1 MVNSKGP
8 RRASAP
14 LLVALGIAASRLAG
28 LGRET
33 IAARLLGNTAAG
45 DAFAVAMRI
54 PNMLQNL
61 LGEGVLSASF
71 VPVYSRLL
79 DKRGE
84 ADDSREPP
92 DGDDDTAHNRDP
104 DDTVRRADHGG
115 DDTSQRADHGRD
127 EPGQVAGAVAAA
139 LMAVVGISVLV
150 IVTLARPV
158 TFVLAPGLSDD
169 RFELAVSLVRVTAL
183 GTGFAVLSAW
193 CLGVLNSHRRFF
205 LSYAA
210 PVLWNAVQVGA
221 LIVAWILAFDLDGV
235 ARALAWGVAGGG
247 LAQLLIQ
254 LPTTLRLAR
263 GLRLRWM
270 RRHPSLLEI
279 RRRFGPAVLGR
290 GVVQVSAY
298 VDLVLASLLA
308 TGAVAALYRAQILYM
323 LPVSLFAMSVAAA
336 ELPEMSRLADD
347 PAALHARASAAMR
360 RVAFWMLLSAAMYVA
375 AGDLVV
381 GLLFEGGEFE
391 SADTVLVWFVVA
403 AYAVGLPATGVSR
416 VLQNACY
423 ARGDTAGPARI
434 AAVRVTLAATVGMI
448 VMFPLDRVVVGSDG
462 LTGAAEALGLA
473 WALPAAEREAGDAVR
488 LGAVGLAAGSA
499 TAAWAEVALLARLLR
514 ASSAV
519 RSALWGPL
527 PAAAVAFA
535 AAAAVKLLVG
545 DWPVLLSA
553 PLVGG
558 LALLVYAVT
567 AHRSGMGEAQMLL
580 EPARKAIWRHRNRR

>member
-1 MVNSKGP
+1 MTEPKRP
-8 RRASAP
+8 RRASGP
-14 LLVALGIAASRLAG
+14 LLVALGIGASRLAG

-33 IAARLLGNTAAG
+33 VASRLLGNTAAG

-79 DKRGE
+79 DE
-84 ADDSREPP
+84 A
-92 DGDDDTAHNRDP
+92 
-104 DDTVRRADHGG
+104 ADEGG
-115 DDTSQRADHGRD
+115 DAADPGR
-127 EPGQVAGAVAAA
+127 VAGAVAAA
-139 LMAVVGISVLV
+139 LMTVVGLAVAL

-158 TFVLAPGLSDD
+158 TFVLAPGLEGD
-169 RFELAVSLVRVTAL
+169 RFELAVSLVRITAL

-205 LSYAA
+205 VSYAA

-221 LIVAWILAFDLDGV
+221 LVVAWILAFDLDGV

-247 LAQLLIQ
+247 LAQLLVQ
-254 LPTTLRLAR
+254 LPLTVRLAR

-270 RRHPSLLEI
+270 RDHSGLSEI

-298 VDLVLASLLA
+298 VDLMLASLLA

-336 ELPEMSRLADD
+336 ELPEMSRLAGD
-347 PAALHARASAAMR
+347 PAALAARSRAAMH
-360 RVAFWMLLSAAMYVA
+360 RVAFWMLLAAAVYVA
-375 AGDLVV
+375 AGDLIVS
-381 GLLFEGGEFE
+381 LLFEGGVFG
-391 SADTVLVWFVVA
+391 SADTVLVWFVIA
-403 AYAVGLPATGVSR
+403 AYALGLPATGVSR

-434 AAVRVTLAATVGMI
+434 ATVRVVVAAAVGTV
-448 VMFPLDRVVVGSDG
+448 VMFPLDRIVVGSDG
-462 LTGAAEALGLA
+462 LVGAADALGLA
-473 WALPAAEREAGDAVR
+473 WALPAAERALDDVVR
-488 LGAVGLAAGSA
+488 LGAVGLAVGSA
-499 TAAWAEVALLARLLR
+499 VAAWTEIALLSRR
-514 ASSAV
+514 FGFPEAV
-519 RSALWGPL
+519 RSALRAPAT
-527 PAAAVAFA
+527 AAAVSFA
-535 AAAAVKLLVG
+535 ATAALKLLVDG
-545 DWPVLLSA
+545 WPSILSA

-558 LALLVYAVT
+558 AAVLVYALV
-567 AHRSGMGEAQMLL
+567 AFRSGVTEAHLL
-580 EPARKAIWRHRNRR
+580 LQPLRRALWTSRD